1 MSGKS
6 PLELL
11 NIVPMLPEH
20 REELAADT
28 LDLLRRG
35 CINRTAFILT
45 LVPEGNPPANASNSS
60 APHSAKPTCR
70 SES

>member
-28 LDLLRRG
+28 LDPHRISETSSILLVDTPARYISIMASSTEVSRR
-35 CINRTAFILT
+35 L
-45 LVPEGNPPANASNSS
+45 
-60 APHSAKPTCR
+60 
-70 SES
+70 